1 PVWAVAEDQGVVQD
15 MALLIQYVVGG
26 LAIGS
31 LYALVALGIVLL
43 YRTSRVLNFAHGDLA
58 TFGTLVVFT
67 LLTAARWPFGAA
79 ALGGIAAAAA
89 VGAAFFFLIIRP
101 AKEST
106 LLGKIVITLGLALV
120 LQGTAARLW
129 GMDPKTLPFPL
140 SDVKV
145 YRIGEV
151 VMSQI
156 SVGSFGVGLLLM
168 AGLYVLVQHSRVG
181 LAMRAVSQNAVA
193 SQVLGIPVR
202 QILVLTWGLASGL
215 GAAAGI
221 LLAPVTLLDPYM
233 MLDPFLKG
241 FAAAV
246 LGGIDSM
253 PGAALGGMLLGV
265 AEAVFAGYVSVKFKT
280 TLAFVIIIAVLII
293 RPEGLLGREYKRR
306 V

>member
-1 PVWAVAEDQGVVQD
+1 

-67 LLTAARWPFGAA
+67 LLTAARLPFAAA
-79 ALGGIAAAAA
+79 ALGGLAAAAA
-89 VGAAFFFLIIRP
+89 VGAGFFFLIIRP

-120 LQGTAARLW
+120 LQGAAARLW

-156 SVGSFGVGLLLM
+156 SIGSFGVGLLLM

-253 PGAALGGMLLGV
+253 PGAALGGILLGV

-280 TLAFVIIIAVLII
+280 TLAFVIIIVVLII